1 MNRIT
6 YTQVQELIARLP
18 VNKLPAAYDLLS
30 KLSDEETPAQSVQ
43 AEFLS
48 LPLDERRRL
57 LTQQTEEVLAQSHYQ
72 ETAPEREEWQGG
84 EFSDY

>member
-48 LPLDERRRL
+48 LSLAERRRL

-72 ETAPEREEWQGG
+72 ETAAEREEWQGG